1 MKRDRSQLSS
11 SPDMS
16 PPPPAADGEGFD
28 ASVPMRNGTNGA
40 VENVVISGAGPA
52 GLMLA
57 YVVSMGIR
65 VFTA

>member
-16 PPPPAADGEGFD
+16 PGAEGEGFD
-28 ASVPMRNGTNGA
+28 ARVPLRNGSSPTGKD

-57 YVVSMGIR
+57 
-65 VFTA
+65 